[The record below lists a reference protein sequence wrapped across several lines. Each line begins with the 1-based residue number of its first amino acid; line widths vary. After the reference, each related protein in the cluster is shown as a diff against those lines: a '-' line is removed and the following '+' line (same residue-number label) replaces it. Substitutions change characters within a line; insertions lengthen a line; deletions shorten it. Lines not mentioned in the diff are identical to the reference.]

1 MSDLTQYTEAQLA
14 DWFVR
19 NREWLEA
26 RKDEYE
32 TNIASVKE
40 VQTNI
45 LTELQKRMNLNGVS
59 SVRTDSGTII
69 KSVSTTY
76 TAQDRNAFG
85 QFIIESGMWEA
96 TSIRPTKEFVEEYA
110 REHDGQ
116 LPPGVGVYSEQK
128 VTIRKPSK

>member
-85 QFIIESGMWEA
+85 QFIIESGAWEA

-128 VTIRKPSK
+128 VTIRKPTK